1 MLCQLSE
8 FQIVPI
14 VKKCHLMNNKG
25 NTGSLSFI
33 VVLQLLN
40 FSSHIKI
47 NLQQL
52 IKDDKSYQPRS
63 TATILLKS
71 DDLSNFSASESVF
84 CHEI

>member
-1 MLCQLSE
+1 
-8 FQIVPI
+8 
-14 VKKCHLMNNKG
+14 MNNKG

-40 FSSHIKI
+40 FLSYIKI

-71 DDLSNFSASESVF
+71 DDLSNFSSSESVF

>member
-1 MLCQLSE
+1 
-8 FQIVPI
+8 
-14 VKKCHLMNNKG
+14 MNNKG

-40 FSSHIKI
+40 FSSYIKI

-63 TATILLKS
+63 TATILLNS
-71 DDLSNFSASESVF
+71 DDLSNFSSSESVF